1 LRFYGKLG
9 RVRPV
14 SQAYYESEK
23 LFFGDALV
31 DEANLRKAHEQHM
44 MYNPARG
51 ERHMSETLSLEN
63 RVALVTGGSRG
74 IGRAVALELA
84 ARGAAVVVNYNKSSE
99 AADEVV
105 KKIQEGGGKAAAFQ
119 ADVSDLKQAEA
130 LVKFAVETFGDL
142 SILVNN
148 AGITKDTLIMMMS
161 ESDWDSVI
169 STNLKSTFNCSKAAV
184 KHMMRKRYGRVI
196 NMSSVVGQLGKPRQT
211 NYSASK
217 GGQIA
222 FTKSLAREVAAR
234 NITVN
239 AIAPG
244 FVDTEILDAMSPE
257 VLEAALKMV
266 PLARKAKPEEVAYA
280 VAFLAS
286 DQAAFITGQ
295 VLGVDGGM
303 AMM

>member
-1 LRFYGKLG
+1 MT
-9 RVRPV
+9 
-14 SQAYYESEK
+14 
-23 LFFGDALV
+23 D
-31 DEANLRKAHEQHM
+31 
-44 MYNPARG
+44 
-51 ERHMSETLSLEN
+51 TLSLEGK
-63 RVALVTGGSRG
+63 VALVTGGSRG
-74 IGRAVALELA
+74 IGAAVATELA
-84 ARGAAVVVNYNKSSE
+84 ARGAAVVVNYNSSAD
-99 AADEVV
+99 AANKVV
-105 KKIQEGGGKAAAFQ
+105 KKIEEAGGKAATFQ
-119 ADVSDLKQAEA
+119 ADVSDFKQAER
-130 LVKFAVETFGDL
+130 LVKFAIETFGDL

-148 AGITKDTLIMMMS
+148 AGITRDTLIMMMS
-161 ESDWDSVI
+161 ENDWDDVI
-169 STNLKSTFNCSKAAV
+169 AANLKSTFNCSKTAV
-184 KHMMRKRYGRVI
+184 KHMMRKRTGRII
-196 NMSSVVGQLGKPRQT
+196 NMASVAGQMGNPGQV

-244 FVDTEILDAMSPE
+244 FIDTEILELMNPE
-257 VLEAALKMV
+257 TLEAAIKMV
-266 PLARKAKPEEVAYA
+266 PLGRKGRPEEIAYA

>member
-1 LRFYGKLG
+1 
-9 RVRPV
+9 
-14 SQAYYESEK
+14 
-23 LFFGDALV
+23 
-31 DEANLRKAHEQHM
+31 M
-44 MYNPARG
+44 PA
-51 ERHMSETLSLEN
+51 TLSLEN

-84 ARGAAVVVNYNKSSE
+84 ARGAAVVVNYHRSAES
-99 AADEVV
+99 ADQVV
-105 KKIQEGGGKAAAFQ
+105 KQIESAGGKAAAFQ
-119 ADVSDLKQAEA
+119 ADVSDFRQADA
-130 LVKFAVETFGDL
+130 LVKSAVETFGDL

-161 ESDWDSVI
+161 EGDWDAVI
-169 STNLKSTFNCSKAAV
+169 DTNLKSTFNCSKAAV
-184 KHMMRKRYGRVI
+184 RHMLRKRYGRII
-196 NMSSVVGQLGKPRQT
+196 NIASVAGQMGNPGQT

-239 AIAPG
+239 AVAPG
-244 FVDTEILDAMSPE
+244 FVDTEILNAMPSE
-257 VLEAALKMV
+257 TLQTALKLV
-266 PLARKAKPEEVAYA
+266 PLARLAQPEEIGYA

>member
-1 LRFYGKLG
+1 MADTR
-9 RVRPV
+9 
-14 SQAYYESEK
+14 
-23 LFFGDALV
+23 
-31 DEANLRKAHEQHM
+31 
-44 MYNPARG
+44 
-51 ERHMSETLSLEN
+51 SLEN
-63 RVALVTGGSRG
+63 KVAIVTGGSRG
-74 IGRAVALELA
+74 IGAAVALELA
-84 ARGAAVVVNYNKSSE
+84 ARGAAVVVNYNSSPD
-99 AADEVV
+99 AANAVV
-105 KKIQEGGGKAAAFQ
+105 KKIEEAGGKAAAFQ
-119 ADVSDLKQAEA
+119 ADVSDFKQAEG
-130 LVKFAVETFGDL
+130 LIKFAVETFGDL
-142 SILVNN
+142 SILINN

-161 ESDWDSVI
+161 EADWDSVI

-184 KHMMRKRYGRVI
+184 KHMMRKRTGRII
-196 NMSSVVGQLGKPRQT
+196 NMASVAGQMGNAGQV

-244 FVDTEILDAMSPE
+244 FVDTEILDAMAPE
-257 VLEAALKMV
+257 ILEAALKFV
-266 PLARKAKPEEVAYA
+266 PLGRKGKPEEIAYA

-286 DQAAFITGQ
+286 DEAAFITGQ

>member
-1 LRFYGKLG
+1 
-9 RVRPV
+9 
-14 SQAYYESEK
+14 
-23 LFFGDALV
+23 
-31 DEANLRKAHEQHM
+31 
-44 MYNPARG
+44 
-51 ERHMSETLSLEN
+51 MSDTISLEN
-63 RVALVTGGSRG
+63 KVAIVTGGSRG
-74 IGRAVALELA
+74 IGRAVALEFA
-84 ARGAAVVVNYNKSSE
+84 ARGAAVVVNYNKSPDS
-99 AADEVV
+99 ANEVV
-105 KKIQEGGGKAAAFQ
+105 KMIEGAAGKATAFQ
-119 ADVSDLKQAEA
+119 ADVSDFKQAEA
-130 LVKFAVETFGDL
+130 LIKFAVEKFGDL

-161 ESDWDSVI
+161 EADWDSVI

-184 KHMMRKRYGRVI
+184 KHMMRKRTGRII
-196 NMSSVVGQLGKPRQT
+196 NMASVAGQMGNAGQV

-257 VLEAALKMV
+257 ILEAALKMV
-266 PLARKAKPEEVAYA
+266 PLGRKAKPEEVAYA
-280 VAFLAS
+280 AAFLAS

-295 VLGVDGGM
+295 VLAVDGGM